1 MDRDKKTQASA
12 NKDILFKDLKYKII
26 DALYKVHKELGPG
39 HNEDIYHKAIARE
52 LENRNI
58 NFKEKEY
65 LAVEY
70 KGQEIGEYKSD
81 FIIEDKVILEIKVV
95 PVTTE
100 EMFDQT
106 FYYLK
111 GANYKLMLLAN
122 FSSGELVIKQK
133 SYA

>member
-1 MDRDKKTQASA
+1 MGRNKKAQVNADKG
-12 NKDILFKDLKYKII
+12 ILSKDLKYKII

-39 HNEDIYHKAIARE
+39 HNADIYHRAIAGE

-100 EMFDQT
+100 EMFDQI

-122 FSSGELVIKQK
+122 FGTGELVIKQK